1 LNKREGSD
9 MKVLVVFDSVF
20 GNTEKVARSI
30 FGGLGS
36 QSDAEILQVN
46 QAVPGKLKGLDLLV
60 VGSPTRG
67 FRPTEAMGAWLEQI
81 PAKSLKG
88 VKLAVFDTRL
98 KADEIKSIG
107 VRFIVEKGGYA
118 ARRIAG
124 GLKRSGGTLIV
135 PPEGFYVQDR
145 EGPLKEGELER
156 AASWAANILK
166 SIQEK

>member
-1 LNKREGSD
+1 
-9 MKVLVVFDSVF
+9 M
-20 GNTEKVARSI
+20 A
-30 FGGLGS
+30 
-36 QSDAEILQVN
+36 
-46 QAVPGKLKGLDLLV
+46 
-60 VGSPTRG
+60 
-67 FRPTEAMGAWLEQI
+67 AWLEQI
-81 PAKSLKG
+81 PAKSLEG

-118 ARRIAG
+118 AKRIAG
-124 GLKRSGGTLIV
+124 ELKRSGGTLIV
-135 PPEGFYVQDR
+135 PPEGFYVKDR